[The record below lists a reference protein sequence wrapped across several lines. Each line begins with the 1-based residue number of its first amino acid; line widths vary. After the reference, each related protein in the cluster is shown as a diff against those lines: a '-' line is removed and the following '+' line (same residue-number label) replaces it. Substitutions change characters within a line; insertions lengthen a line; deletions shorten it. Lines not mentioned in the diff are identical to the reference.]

1 MNLRRSRDDKVI
13 GGVCGGI
20 ANALNVSSS
29 TVRLICALA
38 VILGGLSVWLYIIA
52 WIFMPSD

>member
-1 MNLRRSRDDKVI
+1 MNLRRSTDDKVI

-20 ANALNVSSS
+20 ANTLNVSSR
-29 TVRLICALA
+29 TVRLVCTLA
-38 VILGGLSVWLYIIA
+38 VVLGGLSVWLYIIA